1 MALHTHPYIKKIA
14 ASAYP
19 SRDKEQKHLKF
30 QAGLTLIELMIG
42 LAVGL
47 LVVAVATVSLL
58 GSRSVTG
65 AVSDISGIQQ
75 QAAYVMRTF
84 GTQLRQA
91 GSLYLDLGLDADGE
105 GEITSAT
112 AFQLRGNGEQAITED
127 RTKTPIEYT
136 IQYTGYEEPT
146 FADAGPISRN
156 CVGTP
161 GAGKISEGATVTIGS
176 IFTLRDTVLRCNG
189 EVIYYS
195 PTKKTEE
202 TNHQP
207 IAENVANFQVR
218 YLLQSNDAA
227 NPTTLYAN
235 ADDVNNNWN
244 QVQGVEVCLVLFGT
258 ERIDMPTDDPDL
270 TSYTDCT
277 KTKVDMTT
285 LTAPRTN
292 RMHYVFRNVFQLRS
306 QGLI

>member
-1 MALHTHPYIKKIA
+1 MALHTHTHIKKIA
-14 ASAYP
+14 AGDFP
-19 SRDKEQKHLKF
+19 VRDKEQNYLKF

-112 AFQLRGNGEQAITED
+112 AFQLRGNSEQAITED
-127 RTKTPIEYT
+127 AEETPTKYIV
-136 IQYTGYEEPT
+136 QYTGYEEPT
-146 FADAGPISRN
+146 FANAGPIARN
-156 CVGTP
+156 CLGGP
-161 GAGKISEGATVTIGS
+161 GAGEIPAGSTETIES
-176 IFTLRDTVLRCNG
+176 IFTLNGTDLRCN
-189 EVIYYS
+189 
-195 PTKKTEE
+195 
-202 TNHQP
+202 NQP
-207 IAENVANFQVR
+207 IAQNVAAFQVR

-227 NPTTLYAN
+227 NPTMQYTN
-235 ADDVNNNWN
+235 AEVVGRNWN
-244 QVQGVEVCLVLFGT
+244 RVQGVEVCLVLFGT
-258 ERIDMPTDDPDL
+258 ERIDVPAGGA
-270 TSYTDCT
+270 SYTGCDGNA
-277 KTKVDMTT
+277 VDITT
-285 LTAPRTN
+285 LEGNRTN

>member
-1 MALHTHPYIKKIA
+1 MALHTHHQIKKIA
-14 ASAYP
+14 LSAYP
-19 SRDKEQKHLKF
+19 TRDKEQKHLKF

-91 GSLYLDLGLDADGE
+91 GSLYLDLGLDADGD

-112 AFQLRGNGEQAITED
+112 AFQLRGSTDTAIAENNGSV
-127 RTKTPIEYT
+127 T
-136 IQYTGYEEPT
+136 IRFTGYEEPT
-146 FADAGPISRN
+146 FANAGPISRN
-156 CVGTP
+156 CLGAPGSIPAGTT
-161 GAGKISEGATVTIGS
+161 ASIES
-176 IFTLRDTVLRCNG
+176 IFTLNGTDLRCND
-189 EVIYYS
+189 
-195 PTKKTEE
+195 
-202 TNHQP
+202 QP
-207 IAENVANFQVR
+207 IAQNVAAFQVR
-218 YLLQSNDAA
+218 YLLQGTDQDD
-227 NPTTLYAN
+227 PTMLYTN
-235 ADDVNNNWN
+235 SEGVADWN
-244 QVQGVEVCLVLFGT
+244 RVQGVEVCLVLFGT
-258 ERIDMPTDDPDL
+258 ERIDLPEGA
-270 TSYTDCT
+270 SYTGCDGST
-277 KTKVDMTT
+277 AVNITT
-285 LTAPRTN
+285 LAAPRTN

>member
-1 MALHTHPYIKKIA
+1 MALHTHHYIKKIA

-19 SRDKEQKHLKF
+19 ARDKEQKQLKF

-112 AFQLRGNGEQAITED
+112 AFQLRGNSEQAITED
-127 RTKTPIEYT
+127 AEETPTKYIV
-136 IQYTGYEEPT
+136 QYTGYEEPT
-146 FADAGPISRN
+146 FANAGPISRN
-156 CVGTP
+156 CLGAPGSIPAGTTTS
-161 GAGKISEGATVTIGS
+161 IES
-176 IFTLRDTVLRCNG
+176 IFTLNGTDLRCND
-189 EVIYYS
+189 
-195 PTKKTEE
+195 
-202 TNHQP
+202 QP
-207 IAENVANFQVR
+207 IAQNVAAFQVR
-218 YLLQSNDAA
+218 YLLQGTDQDD
-227 NPTTLYAN
+227 PTMLYTNSAGV
-235 ADDVNNNWN
+235 ADWN
-244 QVQGVEVCLVLFGT
+244 RVQGVEVCLVLFGT
-258 ERIDMPTDDPDL
+258 ERIDLPEGA
-270 TSYTDCT
+270 SYTGCDGST
-277 KTKVDMTT
+277 AVNITT
-285 LTAPRTN
+285 LAAPRTN

>member
-1 MALHTHPYIKKIA
+1 MALHTHTHIKKIA
-14 ASAYP
+14 ASAFP
-19 SRDKEQKHLKF
+19 ARDKEQKHLKF

-91 GSLYLDLGLDADGE
+91 GSLYLDLGLDADGD

-112 AFQLRGNGEQAITED
+112 AFQLRGSTDTAIAENNGSV
-127 RTKTPIEYT
+127 T
-136 IQYTGYEEPT
+136 IRFTGYEEPT
-146 FADAGPISRN
+146 FANAGPISRN
-156 CVGTP
+156 CLGAPGSIPAGTT
-161 GAGKISEGATVTIGS
+161 ASIES
-176 IFTLRDTVLRCNG
+176 IFTLNGTDLRCND
-189 EVIYYS
+189 
-195 PTKKTEE
+195 
-202 TNHQP
+202 QP
-207 IAENVANFQVR
+207 IAQNVAAFQVR
-218 YLLQSNDAA
+218 YLLQGTDQDD
-227 NPTTLYAN
+227 PTMLYTNSAGV
-235 ADDVNNNWN
+235 ADWN
-244 QVQGVEVCLVLFGT
+244 RVQGVEVCLVLFGT
-258 ERIDMPTDDPDL
+258 ERIDLPEGA
-270 TSYTDCT
+270 SYTGCDGST
-277 KTKVDMTT
+277 AVNITT
-285 LTAPRTN
+285 LAAPRTN

>member
-1 MALHTHPYIKKIA
+1 MALHTHHYIKKIA

-19 SRDKEQKHLKF
+19 ARDKEQKHLKF

-112 AFQLRGNGEQAITED
+112 AFQLRGSTDTAIAENNGSV
-127 RTKTPIEYT
+127 T
-136 IQYTGYEEPT
+136 IRFTGYEEPT
-146 FADAGPISRN
+146 FANAGPISRN
-156 CVGTP
+156 CLGAPGSIPAGTT
-161 GAGKISEGATVTIGS
+161 ASIES
-176 IFTLRDTVLRCNG
+176 IFTLNGTDLRCND
-189 EVIYYS
+189 
-195 PTKKTEE
+195 
-202 TNHQP
+202 QP
-207 IAENVANFQVR
+207 IAQNVAAFEVR
-218 YLLQSNDAA
+218 YLLQGTDQDD
-227 NPTTLYAN
+227 PTMLYTN
-235 ADDVNNNWN
+235 REGVADWN
-244 QVQGVEVCLVLFGT
+244 RVQGVEVCLVLFGT
-258 ERIDMPTDDPDL
+258 ERIDLPEGA
-270 TSYTDCT
+270 SYTGCDGST
-277 KTKVDMTT
+277 AVNITT
-285 LTAPRTN
+285 LAAPRTN

>member
-1 MALHTHPYIKKIA
+1 MALHTHHYIKKIA
-14 ASAYP
+14 TSAYP
-19 SRDKEQKHLKF
+19 ARDKEQKHLKF

-91 GSLYLDLGLDADGE
+91 GSLYLDLGLDADGK

-112 AFQLRGNGEQAITED
+112 AFQLRGNSEQAITED
-127 RTKTPIEYT
+127 AEETPTKYIV
-136 IQYTGYEEPT
+136 QYTGYEEPT
-146 FADAGPISRN
+146 FANAGPISRN
-156 CVGTP
+156 CLGAPGSIPAGTTTS
-161 GAGKISEGATVTIGS
+161 IES
-176 IFTLRDTVLRCNG
+176 IFTLNGTDLRCND
-189 EVIYYS
+189 
-195 PTKKTEE
+195 
-202 TNHQP
+202 QP
-207 IAENVANFQVR
+207 IAQNVAAFQVR
-218 YLLQSNDAA
+218 YLLQGTDQDD
-227 NPTTLYAN
+227 PTMLYTNSAGV
-235 ADDVNNNWN
+235 ADWN
-244 QVQGVEVCLVLFGT
+244 RVQGVEVCLVLFGT
-258 ERIDMPTDDPDL
+258 ERIDLPEGA
-270 TSYTDCT
+270 SYTGCDGST
-277 KTKVDMTT
+277 AVNITT
-285 LTAPRTN
+285 LAAPRTN

>member
-1 MALHTHPYIKKIA
+1 MALHTHHYIKKIA

-19 SRDKEQKHLKF
+19 ARDKEQKHLKF

-91 GSLYLDLGLDADGE
+91 GSLYLDLGLDADGD

-112 AFQLRGNGEQAITED
+112 AFQLRGSTDTAIAENNGSV
-127 RTKTPIEYT
+127 T
-136 IQYTGYEEPT
+136 IRFTGYEEPT
-146 FADAGPISRN
+146 FANAGPISRN
-156 CVGTP
+156 CLGAPGSIPAGTT
-161 GAGKISEGATVTIGS
+161 ASIES
-176 IFTLRDTVLRCNG
+176 IFTLNGTDLRCND
-189 EVIYYS
+189 
-195 PTKKTEE
+195 
-202 TNHQP
+202 QP
-207 IAENVANFQVR
+207 IAQNVAAFQVR
-218 YLLQSNDAA
+218 YLLQGTDQDD
-227 NPTTLYAN
+227 PTMLYTNSAGV
-235 ADDVNNNWN
+235 ADWN
-244 QVQGVEVCLVLFGT
+244 RVQGVEVCLVLFGT
-258 ERIDMPTDDPDL
+258 ERIDVPAGGV
-270 TSYTDCT
+270 SYTGCDGNA
-277 KTKVDMTT
+277 VDITA
-285 LTAPRTN
+285 LTGNRTN

>member
-1 MALHTHPYIKKIA
+1 MALHTHHQIQKIA
-14 ASAYP
+14 LSAYP
-19 SRDKEQKHLKF
+19 ARDKEQKHLKF

-91 GSLYLDLGLDADGE
+91 GSLYLDLGLDADGD

-112 AFQLRGNGEQAITED
+112 AFQLRGSTDTAIAENNGSV
-127 RTKTPIEYT
+127 T
-136 IQYTGYEEPT
+136 IRFTGYEEPT
-146 FADAGPISRN
+146 FANAGPISRN
-156 CVGTP
+156 CLGAPGSIPAGTT
-161 GAGKISEGATVTIGS
+161 ASIES
-176 IFTLRDTVLRCNG
+176 IFTLNGTDLRCND
-189 EVIYYS
+189 
-195 PTKKTEE
+195 
-202 TNHQP
+202 QP
-207 IAENVANFQVR
+207 IAQNVAAFQVR
-218 YLLQSNDAA
+218 YLLQGTDQDD
-227 NPTTLYAN
+227 PTMLYTNSAGV
-235 ADDVNNNWN
+235 ADWN
-244 QVQGVEVCLVLFGT
+244 RVQGVEVCLVLFGT
-258 ERIDMPTDDPDL
+258 ERIDLPEGA
-270 TSYTDCT
+270 SYTGCDGST
-277 KTKVDMTT
+277 AVNITT
-285 LTAPRTN
+285 LAAPRTN

>member
-1 MALHTHPYIKKIA
+1 MALHTHTHIKKIA
-14 ASAYP
+14 AGAFP
-19 SRDKEQKHLKF
+19 ARDKEQKHLKF

-112 AFQLRGNGEQAITED
+112 AFQLRGSTDTAIAENNGSV
-127 RTKTPIEYT
+127 T
-136 IQYTGYEEPT
+136 IRFTGYEEPT
-146 FADAGPISRN
+146 FANAGPISRN
-156 CVGTP
+156 CLGAPGSIPAGTT
-161 GAGKISEGATVTIGS
+161 ASIES
-176 IFTLRDTVLRCNG
+176 IFTLNGTDLRCND
-189 EVIYYS
+189 
-195 PTKKTEE
+195 
-202 TNHQP
+202 QP
-207 IAENVANFQVR
+207 IAQNVAAFQVR
-218 YLLQSNDAA
+218 YLLQGTDQDD
-227 NPTTLYAN
+227 PTMLYTNSAGV
-235 ADDVNNNWN
+235 ADWN
-244 QVQGVEVCLVLFGT
+244 RVQGVEVCLVLFGT
-258 ERIDMPTDDPDL
+258 ERIDLPEDA
-270 TSYTDCT
+270 SYTGCDGST
-277 KTKVDMTT
+277 AVNITT
-285 LTAPRTN
+285 LAAPRTN

-306 QGLI
+306 QGLVEPT

>member
-1 MALHTHPYIKKIA
+1 MALHTHTHIKKIA
-14 ASAYP
+14 ASAFP
-19 SRDKEQKHLKF
+19 ARDKEQKHLKF

-112 AFQLRGNGEQAITED
+112 AFQLRGSTDTAIAENNGSV
-127 RTKTPIEYT
+127 T
-136 IQYTGYEEPT
+136 IRFTGYEEPT
-146 FADAGPISRN
+146 FANAGPISRN
-156 CVGTP
+156 CLGAPGSIPAGTT
-161 GAGKISEGATVTIGS
+161 ASIES
-176 IFTLRDTVLRCNG
+176 IFTLNGTDLRCND
-189 EVIYYS
+189 
-195 PTKKTEE
+195 
-202 TNHQP
+202 QP
-207 IAENVANFQVR
+207 IAQNVAAFQVR
-218 YLLQSNDAA
+218 YLLQGTDQDD
-227 NPTTLYAN
+227 PTMLYTNSAGV
-235 ADDVNNNWN
+235 ADWN
-244 QVQGVEVCLVLFGT
+244 RVQGVEVCLVLFGT
-258 ERIDMPTDDPDL
+258 ERIDLPEGA
-270 TSYTDCT
+270 SYTGCDGST
-277 KTKVDMTT
+277 AVNITT
-285 LTAPRTN
+285 LAAPRTN

>member
-1 MALHTHPYIKKIA
+1 MALHTHHYIKKIA

-19 SRDKEQKHLKF
+19 ARDKEQKNFKF

-112 AFQLRGNGEQAITED
+112 AFQLRGSTDTAIAENNGSV
-127 RTKTPIEYT
+127 T
-136 IQYTGYEEPT
+136 IRFTGYEEPT
-146 FADAGPISRN
+146 FANAGPISRN
-156 CVGTP
+156 CLGAPGSIPAGTT
-161 GAGKISEGATVTIGS
+161 ASIES
-176 IFTLRDTVLRCNG
+176 IFTLNGTDLRCND
-189 EVIYYS
+189 
-195 PTKKTEE
+195 
-202 TNHQP
+202 QP
-207 IAENVANFQVR
+207 IAQNVAAFQVR
-218 YLLQSNDAA
+218 YLLQGTDQDD
-227 NPTTLYAN
+227 PTMLYTNSAGV
-235 ADDVNNNWN
+235 ADWN
-244 QVQGVEVCLVLFGT
+244 RVQGVEVCLVLFGT
-258 ERIDMPTDDPDL
+258 ERIDVPAGGV
-270 TSYTDCT
+270 SYTGCDGNA
-277 KTKVDMTT
+277 VDITA
-285 LTAPRTN
+285 LTGNRTN

>member
-1 MALHTHPYIKKIA
+1 MALHTHHYIKKIA

-19 SRDKEQKHLKF
+19 ARDKEQKHLKF

-91 GSLYLDLGLDADGE
+91 GSLYLDLGLDADGK

-112 AFQLRGNGEQAITED
+112 AFQLRGNSEQAITEAEG
-127 RTKTPIEYT
+127 TGAIT

-146 FADAGPISRN
+146 FANAGPISRN
-156 CVGTP
+156 CLGAPGSIPAGTT
-161 GAGKISEGATVTIGS
+161 ASIES
-176 IFTLRDTVLRCNG
+176 IFTLNGTDLRCND
-189 EVIYYS
+189 
-195 PTKKTEE
+195 
-202 TNHQP
+202 QP
-207 IAENVANFQVR
+207 IAQNVAAFQVR
-218 YLLQSNDAA
+218 YLLQGTDQDD
-227 NPTTLYAN
+227 PTMLYTIFAGV
-235 ADDVNNNWN
+235 ADWN
-244 QVQGVEVCLVLFGT
+244 RVQGVEVCLVLFGT
-258 ERIDMPTDDPDL
+258 ERIDVPAGGA
-270 TSYTDCT
+270 SYTGCDWND
-277 KTKVDMTT
+277 VDITT
-285 LTAPRTN
+285 LEGDRTN

>member
-91 GSLYLDLGLDADGE
+91 GSLYLDLGLDADGK

-112 AFQLRGNGEQAITED
+112 AFQLRGNSEQAITED
-127 RTKTPIEYT
+127 AEETPTKYIV
-136 IQYTGYEEPT
+136 QYTGYEEPT
-146 FADAGPISRN
+146 FANAGPISRN
-156 CVGTP
+156 CLGAPGSIPAGTT
-161 GAGKISEGATVTIGS
+161 ASIES
-176 IFTLRDTVLRCNG
+176 IFTLNGTDLRCND
-189 EVIYYS
+189 
-195 PTKKTEE
+195 
-202 TNHQP
+202 QP
-207 IAENVANFQVR
+207 IAQNVAAFQVR
-218 YLLQSNDAA
+218 YLLQGTDQDD
-227 NPTTLYAN
+227 PTMLYTNSAGV
-235 ADDVNNNWN
+235 ADWN
-244 QVQGVEVCLVLFGT
+244 RVQGVEVCLVLFGT
-258 ERIDMPTDDPDL
+258 ERIDLPEGA
-270 TSYTDCT
+270 SYTGCDGST
-277 KTKVDMTT
+277 AVNITT
-285 LTAPRTN
+285 LAAPRTN

>member
-1 MALHTHPYIKKIA
+1 MALHTHHHIKKIA
-14 ASAYP
+14 LSAYP
-19 SRDKEQKHLKF
+19 ARDKEQKHLKF

-91 GSLYLDLGLDADGE
+91 GSLYLDVGLDADGD

-112 AFQLRGNGEQAITED
+112 AFQLRGSTDTAIAENNGSV
-127 RTKTPIEYT
+127 T
-136 IQYTGYEEPT
+136 IRFTGYEEPT
-146 FADAGPISRN
+146 FANAGPISRN
-156 CVGTP
+156 CLGAPGSIPAGTTTS
-161 GAGKISEGATVTIGS
+161 IES
-176 IFTLRDTVLRCNG
+176 IFTLNGTDLRCND
-189 EVIYYS
+189 
-195 PTKKTEE
+195 
-202 TNHQP
+202 QP
-207 IAENVANFQVR
+207 IAQNVAAFQVR
-218 YLLQSNDAA
+218 YLLQGTDQDD
-227 NPTTLYAN
+227 PTMLYTNSAGV
-235 ADDVNNNWN
+235 ADWN
-244 QVQGVEVCLVLFGT
+244 RVQGVEVCLVLFGT
-258 ERIDMPTDDPDL
+258 ERIDLPEGA
-270 TSYTDCT
+270 SYTGCDGST
-277 KTKVDMTT
+277 AVNITT
-285 LTAPRTN
+285 LAAPRTN

>member
-1 MALHTHPYIKKIA
+1 MALHTHRYIKKIA

-19 SRDKEQKHLKF
+19 ARDKEQKHLKF

-91 GSLYLDLGLDADGE
+91 GSLYLDLGLDADGD

-112 AFQLRGNGEQAITED
+112 AFQLRGSTDTAIAENNGSV
-127 RTKTPIEYT
+127 T
-136 IQYTGYEEPT
+136 IRFTGYEEPT
-146 FADAGPISRN
+146 FANAGPISRN
-156 CVGTP
+156 CLGAPGSIPAGTT
-161 GAGKISEGATVTIGS
+161 ASIES
-176 IFTLRDTVLRCNG
+176 IFTLNGTDLRCND
-189 EVIYYS
+189 
-195 PTKKTEE
+195 
-202 TNHQP
+202 QP
-207 IAENVANFQVR
+207 IAQNVAAFQVR
-218 YLLQSNDAA
+218 YLLQGTDQDD
-227 NPTTLYAN
+227 PTMLYTNSAGV
-235 ADDVNNNWN
+235 ADWN
-244 QVQGVEVCLVLFGT
+244 RVQGVEVCLVLFGT
-258 ERIDMPTDDPDL
+258 ERIDLPEGA
-270 TSYTDCT
+270 SYTGCDGST
-277 KTKVDMTT
+277 AVNITT
-285 LTAPRTN
+285 LAAPRTN

>member
-1 MALHTHPYIKKIA
+1 MALHTHRYIKKIA

-19 SRDKEQKHLKF
+19 ARDKEQKHLKF

-91 GSLYLDLGLDADGE
+91 GSLYHDLGLDADGD

-112 AFQLRGNGEQAITED
+112 AFQLRGSTDTAIAENNGSV
-127 RTKTPIEYT
+127 T
-136 IQYTGYEEPT
+136 IRFTGYEEPT
-146 FADAGPISRN
+146 FANAGPISRN
-156 CVGTP
+156 CLGAPGSIPAGTT
-161 GAGKISEGATVTIGS
+161 ASIES
-176 IFTLRDTVLRCNG
+176 IFTLNGTDLRCND
-189 EVIYYS
+189 
-195 PTKKTEE
+195 
-202 TNHQP
+202 QP
-207 IAENVANFQVR
+207 IAQNVAAFQVR
-218 YLLQSNDAA
+218 YLLQGTDQDD
-227 NPTTLYAN
+227 PTMLYTN
-235 ADDVNNNWN
+235 REGVADWN
-244 QVQGVEVCLVLFGT
+244 RVQGVEVCLVLFGT
-258 ERIDMPTDDPDL
+258 ERIDLPEGA
-270 TSYTDCT
+270 SYTGCDGST
-277 KTKVDMTT
+277 AVNITT
-285 LTAPRTN
+285 LAAPRTN

>member
-1 MALHTHPYIKKIA
+1 MALHTHHQIKKIA
-14 ASAYP
+14 LSAYP
-19 SRDKEQKHLKF
+19 ARDKEQKNFKF

-91 GSLYLDLGLDADGE
+91 GSLYLDLGLDADGK

-112 AFQLRGNGEQAITED
+112 AFQLRGNSEQAITED
-127 RTKTPIEYT
+127 AEETPTKYIV
-136 IQYTGYEEPT
+136 QYTGYEEST
-146 FADAGPISRN
+146 FANAGPISRN
-156 CVGTP
+156 CLGAPGSIPAGTTTS
-161 GAGKISEGATVTIGS
+161 IES
-176 IFTLRDTVLRCNG
+176 IFTLNGTDLRCND
-189 EVIYYS
+189 
-195 PTKKTEE
+195 
-202 TNHQP
+202 QP
-207 IAENVANFQVR
+207 IAQNVAAFQVR
-218 YLLQSNDAA
+218 YLLQGTDQDD
-227 NPTTLYAN
+227 PTMLYTNSAGV
-235 ADDVNNNWN
+235 ADWN
-244 QVQGVEVCLVLFGT
+244 RVQGVEVCLVLFGT
-258 ERIDMPTDDPDL
+258 ERIDLPEGA
-270 TSYTDCT
+270 SYTGCDGST
-277 KTKVDMTT
+277 AVNITT
-285 LTAPRTN
+285 LAAPRTN

>member
-1 MALHTHPYIKKIA
+1 MALHTHHYIKKIA

-19 SRDKEQKHLKF
+19 ARDKEQKHLKF

-91 GSLYLDLGLDADGE
+91 GSLYLDLGLDADGD

-112 AFQLRGNGEQAITED
+112 AFQLRGSTDTAIAENNGSV
-127 RTKTPIEYT
+127 T
-136 IQYTGYEEPT
+136 IRFTGYEEPT
-146 FADAGPISRN
+146 FANAGPISRN
-156 CVGTP
+156 CLGAPGSIPAGTT
-161 GAGKISEGATVTIGS
+161 ASIES
-176 IFTLRDTVLRCNG
+176 IFTLNDTDLRCND
-189 EVIYYS
+189 
-195 PTKKTEE
+195 
-202 TNHQP
+202 QP
-207 IAENVANFQVR
+207 IAQNVAAFQVR
-218 YLLQSNDAA
+218 YLLQGTDQDD
-227 NPTTLYAN
+227 PTMLYTNSAGV
-235 ADDVNNNWN
+235 ADWN
-244 QVQGVEVCLVLFGT
+244 RVQGVEVCLVLFGT
-258 ERIDMPTDDPDL
+258 ERIDLPEGA
-270 TSYTDCT
+270 SYTGCDGST
-277 KTKVDMTT
+277 AVNITT
-285 LTAPRTN
+285 LAAPRTN

>member
-1 MALHTHPYIKKIA
+1 MALHTHHYIKKIA

-19 SRDKEQKHLKF
+19 ARDKEQKHLKF

-91 GSLYLDLGLDADGE
+91 GSLYLDLGLDADGK

-112 AFQLRGNGEQAITED
+112 AFQLRGSTDTAIAENNGSV
-127 RTKTPIEYT
+127 T
-136 IQYTGYEEPT
+136 IRFTGYEEPT
-146 FADAGPISRN
+146 FANAGPISRN
-156 CVGTP
+156 CLGAPGSIPAGTT
-161 GAGKISEGATVTIGS
+161 ASIES
-176 IFTLRDTVLRCNG
+176 IFTLNGTDLRCND
-189 EVIYYS
+189 
-195 PTKKTEE
+195 
-202 TNHQP
+202 QP
-207 IAENVANFQVR
+207 IAQNVAAFQVR
-218 YLLQSNDAA
+218 YLLQGTDQDD
-227 NPTTLYAN
+227 PTMLYTNSAGV
-235 ADDVNNNWN
+235 ADWN
-244 QVQGVEVCLVLFGT
+244 RVQGVEVCLVLFGT
-258 ERIDMPTDDPDL
+258 ERIDVPAGGV
-270 TSYTDCT
+270 SYTGCDGNA
-277 KTKVDMTT
+277 VDITA
-285 LTAPRTN
+285 LTGNRTN

>member
-1 MALHTHPYIKKIA
+1 MALHTHHYIKKIA

-19 SRDKEQKHLKF
+19 ARDKEQKHLKF

-91 GSLYLDLGLDADGE
+91 GSLYLDLGLDADGK

-112 AFQLRGNGEQAITED
+112 AFQLRGNSEQAITED
-127 RTKTPIEYT
+127 SKKTPTKYIV
-136 IQYTGYEEPT
+136 QYTGYEEPT
-146 FADAGPISRN
+146 FANAGPISRN
-156 CVGTP
+156 CLGAPGSIPAGTT
-161 GAGKISEGATVTIGS
+161 ASIES
-176 IFTLRDTVLRCNG
+176 IFTLNGTDLRCND
-189 EVIYYS
+189 
-195 PTKKTEE
+195 
-202 TNHQP
+202 QP
-207 IAENVANFQVR
+207 IAQNVAAFQVR
-218 YLLQSNDAA
+218 YLLQGTDQDD
-227 NPTTLYAN
+227 PTMLYTNSAGV
-235 ADDVNNNWN
+235 ADWN
-244 QVQGVEVCLVLFGT
+244 RVQGVEVCLVLFGT
-258 ERIDMPTDDPDL
+258 ERIDLPEGA
-270 TSYTDCT
+270 SYTGCDGST
-277 KTKVDMTT
+277 AVNITT
-285 LTAPRTN
+285 LAAPRTN

>member
-1 MALHTHPYIKKIA
+1 MALHTHPHIKKLA
-14 ASAYP
+14 AGAFP
-19 SRDKEQKHLKF
+19 ARDKEQNYLKF

-42 LAVGL
+42 RAVGL

-112 AFQLRGNGEQAITED
+112 AFQLRGSTDTAIAENNGSV
-127 RTKTPIEYT
+127 T
-136 IQYTGYEEPT
+136 IRFTGYEEPT
-146 FADAGPISRN
+146 FANAGPISRN
-156 CVGTP
+156 CLGAPGSIPAGTTTS
-161 GAGKISEGATVTIGS
+161 IES
-176 IFTLRDTVLRCNG
+176 IFTLNGTDLRCND
-189 EVIYYS
+189 
-195 PTKKTEE
+195 
-202 TNHQP
+202 QP
-207 IAENVANFQVR
+207 IAQNVAAFQVR
-218 YLLQSNDAA
+218 YLLQGTDQDD
-227 NPTTLYAN
+227 PTMLYTNSAGV
-235 ADDVNNNWN
+235 ADWN

-270 TSYTDCT
+270 TSYTDCDGT
-277 KTKVDMTT
+277 RVDMTA
-285 LTAPRTN
+285 LTGNRTN

>member
-1 MALHTHPYIKKIA
+1 MALHTHHQIKKIA
-14 ASAYP
+14 LSAYP
-19 SRDKEQKHLKF
+19 ARDKEQKHLKF

-91 GSLYLDLGLDADGE
+91 GSLYLDLGLDADGK

-112 AFQLRGNGEQAITED
+112 AFQLRGSTDTAIAENNGSV
-127 RTKTPIEYT
+127 T
-136 IQYTGYEEPT
+136 IRFTGYEEPT
-146 FADAGPISRN
+146 FANAGPISRN
-156 CVGTP
+156 CLGAPGSIPAGTT
-161 GAGKISEGATVTIGS
+161 ASIES
-176 IFTLRDTVLRCNG
+176 IFTLNGTDLRCND
-189 EVIYYS
+189 
-195 PTKKTEE
+195 
-202 TNHQP
+202 QP
-207 IAENVANFQVR
+207 IAQNVAAFQVR
-218 YLLQSNDAA
+218 YLLQGTDQDD
-227 NPTTLYAN
+227 PTMLYTNSAGV
-235 ADDVNNNWN
+235 ADWN
-244 QVQGVEVCLVLFGT
+244 RVQGVEVCLVLFGT
-258 ERIDMPTDDPDL
+258 ERIDVPAGGV
-270 TSYTDCT
+270 SYTGCDGNA
-277 KTKVDMTT
+277 VDITA
-285 LTAPRTN
+285 LTGNRTN

>member
-1 MALHTHPYIKKIA
+1 MALHTHQKIKKIA
-14 ASAYP
+14 LSAYP
-19 SRDKEQKHLKF
+19 ARDKEQKHLKF

-112 AFQLRGNGEQAITED
+112 AFQLRGNDEQAITEAEG
-127 RTKTPIEYT
+127 TGAIT

-146 FADAGPISRN
+146 FANAGPISRN
-156 CVGTP
+156 CLGAPGSIPAGTT
-161 GAGKISEGATVTIGS
+161 ASIES
-176 IFTLRDTVLRCNG
+176 IFTLNGTDLRCND
-189 EVIYYS
+189 
-195 PTKKTEE
+195 
-202 TNHQP
+202 QP
-207 IAENVANFQVR
+207 IAQNVAAFQVR
-218 YLLQSNDAA
+218 YLLQGTDQDD
-227 NPTTLYAN
+227 PTMLYTNSAGV
-235 ADDVNNNWN
+235 ADWN
-244 QVQGVEVCLVLFGT
+244 RVQGVEVCLVLFGT
-258 ERIDMPTDDPDL
+258 ERIDVPAGGA
-270 TSYTDCT
+270 SYTGCDGND
-277 KTKVDMTT
+277 VDMTT
-285 LTAPRTN
+285 LTGDRTS

>member
-14 ASAYP
+14 TSAYP
-19 SRDKEQKHLKF
+19 ERDKEKKYLKF

-91 GSLYLDLGLDADGE
+91 GSLYLDLGLDADGK

-112 AFQLRGNGEQAITED
+112 AFQLRGSTDTAIAENNGSV
-127 RTKTPIEYT
+127 T
-136 IQYTGYEEPT
+136 IRFTGYEEPT
-146 FADAGPISRN
+146 FANAGPISRN
-156 CVGTP
+156 CLGAPGSIPAGTT
-161 GAGKISEGATVTIGS
+161 ASIES
-176 IFTLRDTVLRCNG
+176 IFTLNGTDLRCND
-189 EVIYYS
+189 
-195 PTKKTEE
+195 
-202 TNHQP
+202 QP
-207 IAENVANFQVR
+207 IAQNVAAFQVR
-218 YLLQSNDAA
+218 YLLQGTDQDD
-227 NPTTLYAN
+227 PTMLYTNSAGV
-235 ADDVNNNWN
+235 ADWN
-244 QVQGVEVCLVLFGT
+244 RVQGVEVCLVLFGT
-258 ERIDMPTDDPDL
+258 ERIDLPEGA
-270 TSYTDCT
+270 SYTGCDGST
-277 KTKVDMTT
+277 AVNITT
-285 LTAPRTN
+285 LAAPRTN

>member
-1 MALHTHPYIKKIA
+1 MALHTHHYIKKIA

-19 SRDKEQKHLKF
+19 ARDKEQKNFKF

-91 GSLYLDLGLDADGE
+91 GSLYLDLGLDADGK

-112 AFQLRGNGEQAITED
+112 AFQLRGSTDTAIAENNGSV
-127 RTKTPIEYT
+127 T
-136 IQYTGYEEPT
+136 IRFTGYEEPT
-146 FADAGPISRN
+146 FANAGPISRN
-156 CVGTP
+156 CLGAPGSIPAGTTTS
-161 GAGKISEGATVTIGS
+161 IES
-176 IFTLRDTVLRCNG
+176 IFTLNGTDLRCND
-189 EVIYYS
+189 
-195 PTKKTEE
+195 
-202 TNHQP
+202 QP
-207 IAENVANFQVR
+207 IAQNVAAFQVR
-218 YLLQSNDAA
+218 YLLQGTDQDD
-227 NPTTLYAN
+227 PTMLYTNSAGV
-235 ADDVNNNWN
+235 ADWN
-244 QVQGVEVCLVLFGT
+244 RVQGVEVCLVLFGT
-258 ERIDMPTDDPDL
+258 ERIDLPEGA
-270 TSYTDCT
+270 SYTGCDGST
-277 KTKVDMTT
+277 AVNITT
-285 LTAPRTN
+285 LAAPRTN

>member
-1 MALHTHPYIKKIA
+1 MALHTHHQIKKIA
-14 ASAYP
+14 TSAYP
-19 SRDKEQKHLKF
+19 ARDKEQKHLKF

-91 GSLYLDLGLDADGE
+91 GSLYLDLGLDADGD

-112 AFQLRGNGEQAITED
+112 AFQLRGSTDTAIAENNGSV
-127 RTKTPIEYT
+127 T
-136 IQYTGYEEPT
+136 IRFTGYEEPT
-146 FADAGPISRN
+146 FANAGPISRN
-156 CVGTP
+156 CLGAPGSIPAGTT
-161 GAGKISEGATVTIGS
+161 ASIES
-176 IFTLRDTVLRCNG
+176 IFTLNGTDLRCND
-189 EVIYYS
+189 
-195 PTKKTEE
+195 
-202 TNHQP
+202 QP
-207 IAENVANFQVR
+207 IAQNVAAFQVR
-218 YLLQSNDAA
+218 YLLQGTDQDD
-227 NPTTLYAN
+227 PTMLYTNSAGV
-235 ADDVNNNWN
+235 ADWN
-244 QVQGVEVCLVLFGT
+244 RVQGVEVCLVLFGT
-258 ERIDMPTDDPDL
+258 ERIDLPEGA
-270 TSYTDCT
+270 SYTGCDGST
-277 KTKVDMTT
+277 AVNITT
-285 LTAPRTN
+285 LAAPRTN

>member
-1 MALHTHPYIKKIA
+1 MALHTHHYIKKIA

-19 SRDKEQKHLKF
+19 ARDKEQKNFKF

-112 AFQLRGNGEQAITED
+112 AFQLRGSTDTAIAENNGSV
-127 RTKTPIEYT
+127 T
-136 IQYTGYEEPT
+136 IRFTGYEEPT
-146 FADAGPISRN
+146 FANAGPISRN
-156 CVGTP
+156 CLGAPGSIPAGTT
-161 GAGKISEGATVTIGS
+161 ASIES
-176 IFTLRDTVLRCNG
+176 IFTLNGTDLRCND
-189 EVIYYS
+189 
-195 PTKKTEE
+195 
-202 TNHQP
+202 QP
-207 IAENVANFQVR
+207 IAQNVAAFQVR
-218 YLLQSNDAA
+218 YLLQGTDQDD
-227 NPTTLYAN
+227 PTMLYTNSAGV
-235 ADDVNNNWN
+235 ADWN
-244 QVQGVEVCLVLFGT
+244 RVQGVEVCLVLFGT
-258 ERIDMPTDDPDL
+258 ERIDLPEGA
-270 TSYTDCT
+270 SYTGCDGST
-277 KTKVDMTT
+277 AVNITT
-285 LTAPRTN
+285 LAAPRTN

>member
-1 MALHTHPYIKKIA
+1 MALHTHHQIKKIA
-14 ASAYP
+14 LSAYP
-19 SRDKEQKHLKF
+19 TRDKEQKHLKF

-112 AFQLRGNGEQAITED
+112 AFQLRGSTDTAIAENNGSV
-127 RTKTPIEYT
+127 T
-136 IQYTGYEEPT
+136 IRFTGYEEPT
-146 FADAGPISRN
+146 FANAGPISRN
-156 CVGTP
+156 CLGAPGSIPAGTT
-161 GAGKISEGATVTIGS
+161 ASIES
-176 IFTLRDTVLRCNG
+176 IFTLNGTDLRCND
-189 EVIYYS
+189 
-195 PTKKTEE
+195 
-202 TNHQP
+202 QP
-207 IAENVANFQVR
+207 IAQNVAAFQVR
-218 YLLQSNDAA
+218 YLLQGTDQDD
-227 NPTTLYAN
+227 PTMLYTN
-235 ADDVNNNWN
+235 RDGVADWN
-244 QVQGVEVCLVLFGT
+244 RVQGVEVCLVLFGT
-258 ERIDMPTDDPDL
+258 ERIDLPEGA
-270 TSYTDCT
+270 SYTGCDGST
-277 KTKVDMTT
+277 AVNITT
-285 LTAPRTN
+285 LAAPRTN

>member
-1 MALHTHPYIKKIA
+1 MALHTHHYIKKIA

-19 SRDKEQKHLKF
+19 ARDKEQKHLKF

-91 GSLYLDLGLDADGE
+91 GSLYLDLGLDADGK

-112 AFQLRGNGEQAITED
+112 AFQLRGNSEQAITED
-127 RTKTPIEYT
+127 SKKTPTKYIV
-136 IQYTGYEEPT
+136 QYTGYEEPT
-146 FADAGPISRN
+146 FANAGPISRN
-156 CVGTP
+156 CLGAPGSIPAGTTTS
-161 GAGKISEGATVTIGS
+161 IES
-176 IFTLRDTVLRCNG
+176 IFTLNGTDLRCND
-189 EVIYYS
+189 
-195 PTKKTEE
+195 
-202 TNHQP
+202 QP
-207 IAENVANFQVR
+207 IAQNVAAFQVR
-218 YLLQSNDAA
+218 YLLQGTDQDD
-227 NPTTLYAN
+227 PTMLYTNSAGV
-235 ADDVNNNWN
+235 ADWN
-244 QVQGVEVCLVLFGT
+244 RVQGVEVCLVLFGT
-258 ERIDMPTDDPDL
+258 ERIDVPAGGV
-270 TSYTDCT
+270 SYTGCDGNA
-277 KTKVDMTT
+277 VDITA
-285 LTAPRTN
+285 LTGNRTN

>member
-1 MALHTHPYIKKIA
+1 MALHTHHYIKKIA

-91 GSLYLDLGLDADGE
+91 GSLYLDLGLDADGD

-112 AFQLRGNGEQAITED
+112 AFQLRGSTDTAIAENNGSV
-127 RTKTPIEYT
+127 T
-136 IQYTGYEEPT
+136 IRFTGYEEPT
-146 FADAGPISRN
+146 FANAGPISRN
-156 CVGTP
+156 CLGAPGSIPAGTT
-161 GAGKISEGATVTIGS
+161 ASIES
-176 IFTLRDTVLRCNG
+176 IFTLNGTDLRCND
-189 EVIYYS
+189 
-195 PTKKTEE
+195 
-202 TNHQP
+202 QP
-207 IAENVANFQVR
+207 IAQNVAAFQVR
-218 YLLQSNDAA
+218 YLLQGTDQDD
-227 NPTTLYAN
+227 PTMLYTNSAGV
-235 ADDVNNNWN
+235 ADWN
-244 QVQGVEVCLVLFGT
+244 RVQGVEVCLVLFGT
-258 ERIDMPTDDPDL
+258 ERIDLPEGA
-270 TSYTDCT
+270 SYTGCDGST
-277 KTKVDMTT
+277 AVNITT
-285 LTAPRTN
+285 LAAPRTN

>member
-91 GSLYLDLGLDADGE
+91 GSLYLDLGLDADGK

-112 AFQLRGNGEQAITED
+112 AFQLRGNNEQAINED
-127 RTKTPIEYT
+127 AEETPTKYIV
-136 IQYTGYEEPT
+136 QYTGYEERT
-146 FADAGPISRN
+146 FINPAPIIISRN
-156 CVGTP
+156 CRGVSGNIPP
-161 GAGKISEGATVTIGS
+161 GATTTPIES
-176 IFTLRDTVLRCNG
+176 IFTLDGTNLRCEGNG
-189 EVIYYS
+189 A
-195 PTKKTEE
+195 
-202 TNHQP
+202 NAQP
-207 IAENVANFQVR
+207 IAQNVATFQVR
-218 YLLQSNDAA
+218 YLLQSNSAA
-227 NPTTLYAN
+227 NPTMPTMQYTDA
-235 ADDVNNNWN
+235 AGVGRNWN
-244 QVQGVEVCLVLFGT
+244 RVQGVEVCLVLFGT

-270 TSYTDCT
+270 TSYTDCDGT
-277 KTKVDMTT
+277 RVDMTA
-285 LTAPRTN
+285 LTGNRTN

>member
-1 MALHTHPYIKKIA
+1 MALHTHHYIKKIA

-19 SRDKEQKHLKF
+19 AMDKEQKHLKF

-112 AFQLRGNGEQAITED
+112 AFQLRGSTDTAIAENNGSV
-127 RTKTPIEYT
+127 T
-136 IQYTGYEEPT
+136 IRFTGYEEPT
-146 FADAGPISRN
+146 FTNAGPISRN
-156 CVGTP
+156 CLGSPGSIPAGTT
-161 GAGKISEGATVTIGS
+161 ASIES
-176 IFTLRDTVLRCNG
+176 IFTLNGTDLRCND
-189 EVIYYS
+189 
-195 PTKKTEE
+195 
-202 TNHQP
+202 QP
-207 IAENVANFQVR
+207 IAQNVAAFQVR
-218 YLLQSNDAA
+218 YLLQGTDQDD
-227 NPTTLYAN
+227 PTMLYTNSAGV
-235 ADDVNNNWN
+235 ADWN
-244 QVQGVEVCLVLFGT
+244 RVQGVEVCLVLFGT
-258 ERIDMPTDDPDL
+258 ERIDVPAGGV
-270 TSYTDCT
+270 SYTGCDGNA
-277 KTKVDMTT
+277 VDITA
-285 LTAPRTN
+285 LTGNRTN

>member
-1 MALHTHPYIKKIA
+1 MALHTHHYIKKIA

-19 SRDKEQKHLKF
+19 ARDKEQKHLKF

-75 QAAYVMRTF
+75 QAAYVMRSF

-91 GSLYLDLGLDADGE
+91 GSLYLDLGLDADGK

-112 AFQLRGNGEQAITED
+112 AFQLRGSTDTAIAENNGSV
-127 RTKTPIEYT
+127 T
-136 IQYTGYEEPT
+136 IRFTGYEEPT
-146 FADAGPISRN
+146 FANAGPISRN
-156 CVGTP
+156 CLGAPGSIPAGTT
-161 GAGKISEGATVTIGS
+161 ASIES
-176 IFTLRDTVLRCNG
+176 IFTLNGTDLRCND
-189 EVIYYS
+189 
-195 PTKKTEE
+195 
-202 TNHQP
+202 QP
-207 IAENVANFQVR
+207 IAQNVAAFQVR
-218 YLLQSNDAA
+218 YLLQGTDQDD
-227 NPTTLYAN
+227 PTMLYTNSAGV
-235 ADDVNNNWN
+235 ADWN
-244 QVQGVEVCLVLFGT
+244 RVQGVEVCLVLFGT
-258 ERIDMPTDDPDL
+258 ERIDLPEGA
-270 TSYTDCT
+270 SYTGCDGNA
-277 KTKVDMTT
+277 VDITA
-285 LTAPRTN
+285 LTGNRTN

>member
-1 MALHTHPYIKKIA
+1 MALHTHHYIKKIA

-19 SRDKEQKHLKF
+19 ARDKEQKHLKF

-91 GSLYLDLGLDADGE
+91 GSLYLDLGLDADGD

-112 AFQLRGNGEQAITED
+112 AFQLRGSTDTAIAENNGSV
-127 RTKTPIEYT
+127 T
-136 IQYTGYEEPT
+136 IRFTGYEEPT
-146 FADAGPISRN
+146 FANAGPISRN
-156 CVGTP
+156 CLGAPGSIPAGTT
-161 GAGKISEGATVTIGS
+161 ASIES
-176 IFTLRDTVLRCNG
+176 IFTLNGTDLRCND
-189 EVIYYS
+189 
-195 PTKKTEE
+195 
-202 TNHQP
+202 QP
-207 IAENVANFQVR
+207 IAQNVAAFQVR
-218 YLLQSNDAA
+218 YLLQGTDQDD
-227 NPTTLYAN
+227 PTMLYTN
-235 ADDVNNNWN
+235 SEGVADWN
-244 QVQGVEVCLVLFGT
+244 RVQGVEVCLVLFGT
-258 ERIDMPTDDPDL
+258 ERIDLPEGA
-270 TSYTDCT
+270 SYTGCDGST
-277 KTKVDMTT
+277 AVNITT
-285 LTAPRTN
+285 LAAPRTN